1 MDPNEIRTSPEE
13 QRAEGL
19 TPDEQRQQR
28 EEESQATDQTK
39 YEQLREL
46 EAEERD
52 DLADLVGDGDE

>member
-28 EEESQATDQTK
+28 EEESQAADQTK

-46 EAEERD
+46 ETEERD
-52 DLADLVGDGDE
+52 DLADRVNEAD